1 MRTQAKAV
9 IIPGF
14 KKKIKIFLMNNRQ
27 TNKPCD
33 LREVL
38 WGLIRAAISVKHQEL
53 SVIFLSQSCL

>member
-38 WGLIRAAISVKHQEL
+38 WGLIRAAISVKH
-53 SVIFLSQSCL
+53 